1 MRKPKSSPRLTRLLA
16 VRVVGMVTVAV
27 GAAAVSAA
35 GLQTTQSP
43 TARAY
48 LEPAEVE
55 LGEQFRVVV
64 EVTGATEVGDLRP
77 LFLWWFAE
85 SPPDRAV
92 PFVTEIK
99 APPSEEFGGSVAFS
113 YSLVANRAGSF
124 VVGPFEVT
132 ADGQKLRTEPV
143 TLLVTVPDPGAVSVR
158 ARLDRTEVQVMEEFE
173 LIVDVTPA
181 DLRLAWPDLP
191 DFSDFAYRGS
201 MSDRM
206 DGSIVFNLVAAA
218 PGTHEIGPVVF
229 KVGDETFETEPV
241 TLVVTGDA
249 PAIEAHASINTEQTW
264 VGSDFVLVV
273 EIPGVSELDDDPV
286 LPDMSA
292 FAEPPRARGEG
303 SSSDGGR
310 PTLGR
315 TYHIRAAAAG
325 EFEIG
330 PVQVMVA
337 GQTVLTEPVRLVV
350 SEASPPAPVESP
362 KDLRVTATADQRRV
376 YVGQP
381 VIVTYRVLARD
392 NRRGLEGWWVEGDDT
407 LALPLH
413 EGFQVRRLS
422 SGGGLERISVDGRL
436 YRAALVH
443 RTAFFPLEAGQTT
456 IASAVLSFQIHQRDR
471 RFFEMSRAERE
482 GTFTPMSLTTDSIPI
497 EVIPLPAEGRP
508 ESFRGHV
515 GRLDV
520 ISRVDRTDMEV
531 GDTSTLRV
539 EISHEGYSP
548 ATPEPEIAFPAGFE
562 VIEPELDDTRGRGDG
577 LSATRVYHSATRV
590 YLYRL
595 VATREGSFRIPHVE
609 VSWFDPELES
619 YGTSSTQPF
628 DLTVVGVA
636 RDGGG

>member
-1 MRKPKSSPRLTRLLA
+1 MRVPMLA
-16 VRVVGMVTVAV
+16 LGVIGVLATVPVMVGSL
-27 GAAAVSAA
+27 SA
-35 GLQTTQSP
+35 QSP

-55 LGEQFRVVV
+55 VGEQFRVVV
-64 EVTGATEVGDLRP
+64 EVTSASEVGDLRP
-77 LFLWWFAE
+77 LFSLGWFTD
-85 SPPDRAV
+85 SPPDLAV
-92 PFVTEIK
+92 PFATEIK
-99 APPSEEFGGSVAFS
+99 APPSEEVGGSVAFS
-113 YSLVANRAGSF
+113 FSLVANMAGSF
-124 VVGPFEVT
+124 AVGPFEVT

-158 ARLDRTEVQVMEEFE
+158 ARLDRNEVQVMEEFE

-201 MSDRM
+201 MSDRR
-206 DGSIVFNLVAAA
+206 DGSMVFNLVASA

-249 PAIEAHASINTEQTW
+249 PAIEAHASVNTEQTW
-264 VGSDFVLVV
+264 VGSDFILVV
-273 EIPGVSELDDDPV
+273 EVGARDLDDDPV

-292 FAEPPRARGEG
+292 FAEPPRAGGEG
-303 SSSDGGR
+303 HSSDGSR
-310 PTLGR
+310 HTVSR
-315 TYHIRAAAAG
+315 TYRIRAATAG

-330 PVQVMVA
+330 PVEVTAA
-337 GQTVLTEPVRLVV
+337 GQTVLTEPLRLVI
-350 SEASPPAPVESP
+350 SETPPPAPVESP

-392 NRRGLEGWWVEGDDT
+392 NRMGFAGWWVEEDDT
-407 LALPLH
+407 LVLPLQ

-422 SGGGLERISVDGRL
+422 SGGGRERISVDGRL

-443 RTAFFPLEAGQTT
+443 RAAFFPIEAGQTT
-456 IASAVLSFQIHQRDR
+456 IGSAVLSFQIRQRDR
-471 RFFEMSRAERE
+471 PYFVEMSPAERE

-520 ISRVDRTDMEV
+520 VSRVDRTAMEV
-531 GDTSTLRV
+531 GDTLTLRV
-539 EISHEGYSP
+539 EVSSDGYSL
-548 ATPEPEIAFPAGFE
+548 ATPDPEIAFPAGFE
-562 VIEPELDDTRGRGDG
+562 VIEPELDDTPGRGNG
-577 LSATRVYHSATRV
+577 LSATRVYR
-590 YLYRL
+590 YRL
-595 VATREGSFRIPHVE
+595 VATREGSYRIPPVE
-609 VSWFDPELES
+609 LSWFDPETES

>member
-1 MRKPKSSPRLTRLLA
+1 MTGVLA
-16 VRVVGMVTVAV
+16 AGPVMV
-27 GAAAVSAA
+27 GALSA
-35 GLQTTQSP
+35 QSP
-43 TARAY
+43 TARVY
-48 LEPAEVE
+48 LESAEVE
-55 LGEQFRVVV
+55 IGEQFRVVL

-77 LFLWWFAE
+77 LFSLGWFTD

-92 PFVTEIK
+92 PYATETK
-99 APPSEEFGGSVAFS
+99 ALPSEEVGGSVAFI
-113 YSLVANRAGSF
+113 YSLVANMAGSF
-124 VVGPFEVT
+124 EMGPFEVT

-143 TLLVTVPDPGAVSVR
+143 TLSVTVPDPGAVSVR
-158 ARLDRTEVQVMEEFE
+158 ARLDRTEVQAMEEFE
-173 LIVDVTPA
+173 LIVDVIPA

-191 DFSDFAYRGS
+191 DLSDFATWAGGMSQEAGS
-201 MSDRM
+201 M
-206 DGSIVFNLVAAA
+206 VFRLVASA
-218 PGTHEIGPVVF
+218 PGTHEIGPLVF
-229 KVGDETFETEPV
+229 KAGDETFETEPV

-249 PAIEAHASINTEQTW
+249 PAIEAHASVNTEQTW

-273 EIPGVSELDDDPV
+273 EILGVSELDDDPV
-286 LPDMSA
+286 LPDLSA
-292 FAEPPRARGEG
+292 FAEPPRARGRG
-303 SSSDGGR
+303 SSFDGGW
-310 PTLGR
+310 PTLRR
-315 TYHIRAAAAG
+315 TYHIRAATAG

-337 GQTVLTEPVRLVV
+337 GQTVLTEPLRLVI
-350 SEASPPAPVESP
+350 SETPPPAPVESP
-362 KDLRVTATADQRRV
+362 KYLRVTATADQRRV

-392 NRRGLEGWWVEGDDT
+392 NRMGLEGWWVEEDDT
-407 LALPLH
+407 LALPLQ

-422 SGGGLERISVDGRL
+422 SGVGRERISVDGRL
-436 YRAALVH
+436 YRAASEH

-471 RFFEMSRAERE
+471 RYFVEMSRAQLE
-482 GTFTPMSLTTDSIPI
+482 GTFTPMFLTTNSIPI

-531 GDTSTLRV
+531 GDTLTLRV
-539 EISHEGYSP
+539 EVSHEGYSP

-562 VIEPELDDTRGRGDG
+562 VIEPETDDTPGRGDG
-577 LSATRVYHSATRV
+577 LSATRV

-595 VATREGSFRIPHVE
+595 VATREGSYRIPPVE

>member
-1 MRKPKSSPRLTRLLA
+1 MTGVLA
-16 VRVVGMVTVAV
+16 AGPVMV
-27 GAAAVSAA
+27 GALSA
-35 GLQTTQSP
+35 QSP
-43 TARAY
+43 TARVY
-48 LEPAEVE
+48 LESAEVE
-55 LGEQFRVVV
+55 IGEQFRVVL

-77 LFLWWFAE
+77 LFSLGWFTD

-92 PFVTEIK
+92 PYATETK
-99 APPSEEFGGSVAFS
+99 ALPSEEVGGSVAFI
-113 YSLVANRAGSF
+113 YSLVANMAGSF
-124 VVGPFEVT
+124 EMGPFEVT

-143 TLLVTVPDPGAVSVR
+143 TLSVTVPDPGAVSVR
-158 ARLDRTEVQVMEEFE
+158 ARLDRTEVQAMEEFE
-173 LIVDVTPA
+173 LIVDVIPA

-191 DFSDFAYRGS
+191 DFSDFAYRDGSRWRDGS
-201 MSDRM
+201 MV
-206 DGSIVFNLVAAA
+206 INLVASA

-229 KVGDETFETEPV
+229 KVGEETFETEPV
-241 TLVVTGDA
+241 TLVVVGDA
-249 PAIEAHASINTEQTW
+249 PAIEAHASINTGQTW
-264 VGSDFVLVV
+264 VGSDFILVV
-273 EIPGVSELDDDPV
+273 EVGARDLDDDPV

-292 FAEPPRARGEG
+292 FAEPPRAGGEG
-303 SSSDGGR
+303 HSSDGSR
-310 PTLGR
+310 HTVSR
-315 TYHIRAAAAG
+315 TYRIRAATAG

-337 GQTVLTEPVRLVV
+337 GQTVLTEPLRLVI
-350 SEASPPAPVESP
+350 SETPPPAPVESP
-362 KDLRVTATADQRRV
+362 KYLRVTATADQRRV

-392 NRRGLEGWWVEGDDT
+392 NRMGLEGWWVEEDDT
-407 LALPLH
+407 LALPLQ

-422 SGGGLERISVDGRL
+422 SGGGWERISVDGRL
-436 YRAALVH
+436 YRAASEH

-471 RFFEMSRAERE
+471 RYFVEMSRARRE

-531 GDTSTLRV
+531 GDTLTLRV
-539 EISHEGYSP
+539 EVSHEGYSP

-562 VIEPELDDTRGRGDG
+562 VIEPETDDTPGRGDG
-577 LSATRVYHSATRV
+577 LSATRV

-595 VATREGSFRIPHVE
+595 VATREGSYRIPPVE